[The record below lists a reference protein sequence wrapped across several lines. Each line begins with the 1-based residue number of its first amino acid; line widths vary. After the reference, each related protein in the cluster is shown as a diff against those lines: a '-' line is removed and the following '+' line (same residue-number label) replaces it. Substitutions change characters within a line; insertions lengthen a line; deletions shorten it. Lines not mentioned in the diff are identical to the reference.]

1 MIFRLLYLVVFH
13 RDESAPRGD
22 LLEVPSQCHTSLT
35 VVEEVLLVVVVAAL
49 HFLAKMHFLLC
60 FNLTAL
66 TLTLSPITTV

>member
-35 VVEEVLLVVVVAAL
+35 VVEEVLLVVEAAL
-49 HFLAKMHFLLC
+49 HLAKMHFLLC
-60 FNLTAL
+60 FNCLIVL
-66 TLTLSPITTV
+66 NV

>member
-35 VVEEVLLVVVVAAL
+35 VVEEVLLVVVAAL
-49 HFLAKMHFLLC
+49 HFLVKMHFLLC
-60 FNLTAL
+60 FNLTL
-66 TLTLSPITTV
+66 TLTLSLITMA